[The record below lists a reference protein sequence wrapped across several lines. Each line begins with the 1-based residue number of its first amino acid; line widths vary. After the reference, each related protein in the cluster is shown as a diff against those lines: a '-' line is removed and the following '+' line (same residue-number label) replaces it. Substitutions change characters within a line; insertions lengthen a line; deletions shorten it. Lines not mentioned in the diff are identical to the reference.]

1 MRGDDVAKWWMVGGG
16 GLMAAMGV
24 LAMLDSNLVGTR
36 PDALLTMTSMHGV
49 VHLVGGLLSIGV
61 GSVLAGRAR
70 ANATLLYGAL
80 YMVGFALTMMSPDLW
95 RHTSVPAN
103 NAVHIMHF
111 TIGLASLAAG
121 YVARYE
127 TSVRPLDAGPPVPR
141 AS

>member
-1 MRGDDVAKWWMVGGG
+1 MHGSDVAKWWMVVGG
-16 GLMAAMGV
+16 GLMVAMGV

-49 VHLVGGLLSIGV
+49 VHLIGDLLSIGV
-61 GSVLAGRAR
+61 GLVLTGRAR

-80 YMVGFALTMMSPDLW
+80 YLVGFALTMMSPDLW
-95 RHTSVPAN
+95 GHMSVPAN
-103 NAVHIMHF
+103 NAVHAMHF
-111 TIGLASLAAG
+111 AIGLASLAAG

-127 TSVRPLDAGPPVPR
+127 TTTRLYPGPSAPS

>member
-16 GLMAAMGV
+16 GLMVAMGV

-49 VHLVGGLLSIGV
+49 VHLVGGLLSIGA
-61 GSVLAGRAR
+61 GLVLGGRTR
-70 ANATLLYGAL
+70 ANATLLYGTL
-80 YMVGFALTMMSPDLW
+80 YMVGFALTMMSSDLW
-95 RHTSVPAN
+95 GRMSVPAN

-127 TSVRPLDAGPPVPR
+127 TSRRLYAGPPAPR